1 MAIIKS
7 NPSSFLPE
15 FISDFFDNSLFP
27 ERLFP
32 SSWMTRELTRNIP
45 SANIKET
52 KKDYSI
58 ELAAPGLEKG
68 DFKIDIDND
77 VLSIS
82 AEKKHETKEENEKF
96 TRHEF
101 EYNAF
106 NRSFRLPDSVNIDKV
121 DAKYENGLLHLTIP
135 KRSESISSLKKEIKL
150 K

>member
-7 NPSSFLPE
+7 KPTTFLPD
-15 FISDFFDNSLFP
+15 FISDFFDNSIFP
-27 ERLFP
+27 ESILNP
-32 SSWMTRELTRNIP
+32 TWMSKGLTRNIP

-52 KKDYSI
+52 AKDYSI

-68 DFKIDIDND
+68 DFKIDIEND

-82 AEKKHETKEENEKF
+82 AEKKHEEKEETEKF

-106 NRSFRLPDSVNIDKV
+106 NRSFRLPESVNIDKV
-121 DAKYENGLLHLTIP
+121 DAKYENGLLHLTIQKKP
-135 KRSESISSLKKEIKL
+135 ESISSLKKEIKL